1 MMVGGK
7 MMGKTEEKKIT
18 RTIRRN
24 WKDWVFYAVIVCI
37 PVVQFCIMY
46 LGVNFNSL
54 IMSFQQYDVNTGIF
68 SWNGFHNYIDFFE
81 MLGTDR
87 LWLTMLGNSTIAF
100 LVAQFI
106 TKTLAIF
113 FSYYMFKK
121 YFGYKVLRI
130 ILFIPSVI
138 STLVTVVVFAR
149 FVDGAFPELF
159 GMERG
164 GLSNP
169 DTTFFYIL
177 FYNVWIAFGP
187 SLLVYSS
194 AMNDVPPA
202 VTEAAKLDGCG
213 SFREFWNIIFPN
225 IWSTYVVF
233 TVATLATY
241 FGNNLNLYPFYGPGA
256 DTKLYTFGYWLFRE
270 TELNKATMDNYPFL
284 SAVGVCFTMI
294 LVPIVMLIRKCML
307 KFGPRPD

>member
-1 MMVGGK
+1 M
-7 MMGKTEEKKIT
+7 KIT
-18 RTIRRN
+18 ELYIKNFGRFSEQHFYI
-24 WKDWVFYAVIVCI
+24 KDGVQVI
-37 PVVQFCIMY
+37 Y
-46 LGVNFNSL
+46 GENE
-54 IMSFQQYDVNTGIF
+54 YG
-68 SWNGFHNYIDFFE
+68 
-81 MLGTDR
+81 
-87 LWLTMLGNSTIAF
+87 
-100 LVAQFI
+100 
-106 TKTLAIF
+106 K
-113 FSYYMFKK
+113 
-121 YFGYKVLRI
+121 
-130 ILFIPSVI
+130 
-138 STLVTVVVFAR
+138 STLQ
-149 FVDGAFPELF
+149 AFIRAMLF

-241 FGNNLNLYPFYGPGA
+241 FGNHLNQYSFYGPNA

>member
-1 MMVGGK
+1 M
-7 MMGKTEEKKIT
+7 
-18 RTIRRN
+18 
-24 WKDWVFYAVIVCI
+24 
-37 PVVQFCIMY
+37 
-46 LGVNFNSL
+46 
-54 IMSFQQYDVNTGIF
+54 
-68 SWNGFHNYIDFFE
+68 
-81 MLGTDR
+81 
-87 LWLTMLGNSTIAF
+87 
-100 LVAQFI
+100 
-106 TKTLAIF
+106 
-113 FSYYMFKK
+113 
-121 YFGYKVLRI
+121 
-130 ILFIPSVI
+130 FIPSII

-149 FVDGAFPELF
+149 FVDGALPALF

-241 FGNNLNLYPFYGPGA
+241 FGNNLNLYSFYGPNA